1 MGNRRQAMKISSLNC
16 RSLKK
21 HIEDILSD
29 GSLLKSDI
37 ICLQETW
44 LQEDAISEDLQIP
57 NFKLHLNSNGK
68 GKGIAI
74 YFKRSIFQHE
84 CDIKRENMQLTK
96 FNSSEL
102 DIIVVYRSQQ
112 GNQKALNDA
121 IDSLTNHKK
130 PELIIGDF
138 NFCYL
143 DKSPSAVKQHL
154 KGNHFKQLIN
164 EPTHIEGNLLDQA
177 HLRDVKGAL
186 QCTAEVHSKYFTD
199 HKALALIVT
208 KGKKYDI

>member
-1 MGNRRQAMKISSLNC
+1 
-16 RSLKK
+16 
-21 HIEDILSD
+21 
-29 GSLLKSDI
+29 
-37 ICLQETW
+37 
-44 LQEDAISEDLQIP
+44 
-57 NFKLHLNSNGK
+57 
-68 GKGIAI
+68 
-74 YFKRSIFQHE
+74 
-84 CDIKRENMQLTK
+84 MQLTK

-143 DKSPSAVKQHL
+143 DKSPIAVKQHL

-208 KGKKYDI
+208 KGNKMNI